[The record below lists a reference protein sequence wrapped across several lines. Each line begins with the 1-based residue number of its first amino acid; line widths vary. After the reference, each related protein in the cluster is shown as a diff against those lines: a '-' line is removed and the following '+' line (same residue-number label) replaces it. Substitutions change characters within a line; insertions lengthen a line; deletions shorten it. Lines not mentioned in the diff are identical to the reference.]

1 VKILYSGERGMS
13 LMTAEEKELLVR
25 AANLMDE
32 LLETLEVMQDKE
44 LAEDLRVALREVEEG
59 RTRPLDELMRELNL
73 EEEI

>member
-1 VKILYSGERGMS
+1 MS

-59 RTRPLDELMRELNL
+59 KSRPLDELMRELNL